1 MIYGP
6 GTMKLLAV
14 LLSLATLSLG
24 RSARALSGGSL
35 IPAGAGSLMSGGGG
49 VGSLNPA
56 GGGGAALPLLPA
68 AGGGNS
74 LPLNPASGGG
84 NSLPLG
90 GTSGGGGNP
99 LPLGGSGDNS
109 DLSVSDLLGPGVAA
123 LIPAPAPKPYTYDA
137 PSGPSKASSY
147 VPQAQAQHLGADSYQ
162 QRYRKRE
169 SQTAPADTRPTP
181 EPTGAS
187 SASTTVH
194 IIDEH
199 DFALLLPDRPGEL
212 ISDAESDGVA
222 YCTPDSASPAC
233 GKRVAEGF
241 IRAAAVTT
249 SDDGAYI
256 QARSFPL
263 LSRPDRYGRQSLSA
277 GGRYAA
283 PDDATL
289 FLKGASVVVA
299 ESAPSSPGPDTLY
312 GVRMVTGCLDAS
324 KSSLDPSDTGGQ
336 FDVRFPNG
344 AQCAY
349 GGYGASFIQLVEP
362 AANRFCLR
370 CCNKPDDQIN
380 CNSHQDR
387 AGCQTAIPG
396 TYAFPSLGVTCEE

>member
-1 MIYGP
+1 
-6 GTMKLLAV
+6 MKLLAV

-56 GGGGAALPLLPA
+56 GGGGGALPLLPA

-74 LPLNPASGGG
+74 LPLNPASGGGG

-109 DLSVSDLLGPGVAA
+109 DLSVTDLLGPGVAA
-123 LIPAPAPKPYTYDA
+123 LIPAPAPKPYAYGA

-199 DFALLLPDRPGEL
+199 DFALLLPDRPGGASLAFSGL
-212 ISDAESDGVA
+212 ITGVFDAFDAYRTHLGCGERRRGVLHA
-222 YCTPDSASPAC
+222 RQREPGLWETRRGGLYPC
-233 GKRVAEGF
+233 GGCDHVGRWGVYPGMDL
-241 IRAAAVTT
+241 IMLLLHV
-249 SDDGAYI
+249 
-256 QARSFPL
+256 PL
-263 LSRPDRYGRQSLSA
+263 LCMDTSRTYG
-277 GGRYAA
+277 
-283 PDDATL
+283 
-289 FLKGASVVVA
+289 
-299 ESAPSSPGPDTLY
+299 
-312 GVRMVTGCLDAS
+312 
-324 KSSLDPSDTGGQ
+324 
-336 FDVRFPNG
+336 
-344 AQCAY
+344 
-349 GGYGASFIQLVEP
+349 
-362 AANRFCLR
+362 
-370 CCNKPDDQIN
+370 
-380 CNSHQDR
+380 
-387 AGCQTAIPG
+387 
-396 TYAFPSLGVTCEE
+396 